1 MFAKITV
8 GIKGV
13 IDFVGYIFN
22 WQDVLNTSDS
32 IVTYLNVGL
41 NYGQNKLADLDVD
54 IKVWLQDAKA
64 ALKKLIQ
71 ENRPDN
77 ITINGQTVNA
87 MCGGGDNSSGKI
99 QHGVAFNWSTY
110 QMTHGGV
117 VTSSNVSTLSTSG
130 ELPDVTLQKCRE
142 TLCCSLQSNYS
153 KLVESNEQLLSDLWD
168 DVAKEATTL
177 SDLVKNLIQDTISL
191 FEANTLETD
200 KVLDKI
206 TDDVLDAIFASLEI
220 VADFMLKATSLLIRT
235 FRAIGNAAI
244 ECPIF
249 SDLWRLIAGP
259 SRPLTLFDL
268 FGLILA
274 IPSVVL
280 YKVAR
285 QVAPPIL
292 TGRLTEERFA
302 QYVSDPNGMDQ
313 TLRSDMQA
321 VASVTAISAARVG
334 LQLTLISFVLDSIE
348 GSDVSMSNLALN
360 SNKLGTSSFA
370 HTFAFQQ
377 AATGEPLAT
386 RGQNIVDVGVL
397 IMEGIGLAVDLP
409 RWYSNEYRGIRW
421 IVSVTSTSFRS
432 GTSFYLCYPVCLP
445 LYREN
450 RAGLWIR
457 AISSS
462 CSDHASSA

>member
-1 MFAKITV
+1 VFAKITV
-8 GIKGV
+8 GIKAI

-41 NYGQNKLADLDVD
+41 NYGQSKLADLDVD
-54 IKVWLQDAKA
+54 IKAWLQDAKA
-64 ALKKLIQ
+64 AVKKLIQ

-87 MCGGGDNSSGKI
+87 MCGGSDNSSGKI

-110 QMTHGGV
+110 QMTHGGM
-117 VTSSNVSTLSTSG
+117 VTSSTVSKPLTSG
-130 ELPDVTLQKCRE
+130 ELPDITLQKCRE

-168 DVAKEATTL
+168 DVVKEATIL
-177 SDLVKNLIQDTISL
+177 SDLVKKLIQDIISL
-191 FEANTLETD
+191 FEANTLDTD

-220 VADFMLKATSLLIRT
+220 VADFMLKATSLLIGT

-249 SDLWRLIAGP
+249 SDLWRLIAGR
-259 SRPLTLFDL
+259 SRPLTLFNL

-285 QVAPPIL
+285 QVIPPIL
-292 TGRLTEERFA
+292 TGRLTEETFA
-302 QYVSDPNGMDQ
+302 QYVSEPNDMDQ
-313 TLRSDMQA
+313 TLRSDIQG

-334 LQLTLISFVLDSIE
+334 LQLTLITFVLDSIG
-348 GSDVSMSNLALN
+348 GSDVSMSNLALTPT
-360 SNKLGTSSFA
+360 KLGASSFA
-370 HTFAFQQ
+370 HAFALQQ

-386 RGQNIVDVGVL
+386 PGQNAVDAGVL
-397 IMEGIGLAVDLP
+397 IMEVIGLILDWPP
-409 RWYSNEYRGIRW
+409 RYANEYQRIRW
-421 IVSVTSTSFRS
+421 LVSVTSTSFVPDLVLS
-432 GTSFYLCYPVCLP
+432 CCPVC
-445 LYREN
+445 
-450 RAGLWIR
+450 
-457 AISSS
+457 
-462 CSDHASSA
+462 